1 MYKTRRWARS
11 AIALAAGL
19 LIAAAVP
26 ASATPTPTPHGPPA
40 LQPAA
45 GPEKTGAAAATDRP
59 SSGKNPSAGPQF
71 KRVGDTWRV
80 IAPEVVLS
88 NTATDPSGKKCTVTF
103 EVFTAKAD
111 GTPDTKVILTDA
123 NKYGVLISD
132 YVASGATASKQVDYG
147 RLKPGVTYL
156 VHTNAYNGSFYET
169 DWSPWAKFRIEPYA
183 TFPAPQATS
192 GIDELAQKKL
202 EFTRTDPVP
211 ANPAASPKNG
221 AAPSGEAALPTL
233 RDMNLAN
240 CSPAGN
246 GHRLCFVA
254 TGPRKPDSAKK
265 EVDPRAAS
273 GASAKVDLIPWCA
286 NSPDGKDVMNRTEA
300 CLKNVGGASLF
311 FFDSDPDKPAFG
323 KAHFEFEQ
331 RLKTYRNK
339 TESGSDFAEFDQQ
352 LVATPTSI
360 DPALQGITLAWNL
373 DSSCA
378 HCDTQGAK
386 WTDPAGNNT
395 GAGAY
400 WSPNATNSYPSL
412 WATHVTKWTGSGKER
427 INLGWSVTA
436 TVDASSTGPVTV
448 GLGTSGTQDVRELAP
463 RCDDISPGAATPGC
477 VLPYFQPTYTVDTNK
492 YPAAG
497 AYYWYMQ
504 ERMKV
509 HAGSKKF
516 DSLLHYLGPDTT
528 VKNSQGN
535 PWTSDDSRNTVCPTS
550 PTPWPKHAADAAV
563 GGTDCDEYA
572 MASTHESGGF
582 PGVNKVTSGD
592 QCAQLFQDKSLTDF
606 GLFADIRT
614 AKNGPA
620 GDVLCGRAAINS
632 DQNQGAFKSLQ
643 PKVWRLLDNDGFFV
657 DLPGYAQCA
666 GSGTDR
672 TCAWRKA

>member
-1 MYKTRRWARS
+1 MP
-11 AIALAAGL
+11 
-19 LIAAAVP
+19 AAADT
-26 ASATPTPTPHGPPA
+26 ASTTAAVTAAPELGPNSPPSA
-40 LQPAA
+40 QPAA
-45 GPEKTGAAAATDRP
+45 GPEKAAAAAATDRP

-71 KRVGDTWRV
+71 KKVGDTWRV

-88 NTATDPSGKKCTVTF
+88 NTVTDPAGKKCTVTF

-111 GTPDTKVILTDA
+111 GTKDTKVILTDA
-123 NKYGVLISD
+123 NKYGVLVSD
-132 YVASGATASKQVDYG
+132 FVASGATASKQVDYG

-156 VHTNAYNGSFYET
+156 VHTSAYNGSLYEN

-192 GIDELAQKKL
+192 GIDQLAQKNN

-221 AAPSGEAALPTL
+221 TASSGTDALPTL
-233 RDMNLAN
+233 RDMNKTN

-246 GHRLCFVA
+246 GHRICFVT
-254 TGPRKPDSAKK
+254 TGPRKPGSTAKN
-265 EVDPRAAS
+265 VAPRSAS
-273 GASAKVDLIPWCA
+273 GASAKVDRIPWCA

-300 CLKNVGGASLF
+300 CLRNVGGASLF

-378 HCDTQGAK
+378 HCDTQGVT
-386 WTDPAGNNT
+386 WTDAAGNNL
-395 GAGAY
+395 GGGAY
-400 WSPNATNSYPSL
+400 WAPNAANSYPSL
-412 WATHVTKWTGSGKER
+412 WGTNVTKWTGSGKER

-436 TVDASSTGPVTV
+436 SVDASSTGPVTV

-463 RCDDISPGAATPGC
+463 RCDDITPGAPTPGC
-477 VLPYFQPTYTVDTNK
+477 VLPYFVPTFTVDTNL

-504 ERMKV
+504 ESMKV

-528 VKNSQGN
+528 VKNSSGN
-535 PWTSDDSRNTVCPTS
+535 PWTRSDSGRIICPDT
-550 PTPWPKHAADAAV
+550 WPKHPVDAAI
-563 GGTDCDEYA
+563 GSTDCDEYA

-582 PGVNKVTSGD
+582 PGSVNHVSSGD
-592 QCAQLFQDKSLTDF
+592 QCAQLLQDKSLTDF

-614 AKNGPA
+614 AKNGPT
-620 GDVLCGRAAINS
+620 GDTLCSRATINS
-632 DQNQGAFKSLQ
+632 AQNQGAFSKLQ
-643 PKVWRLLDNDGFFV
+643 PSAWRLLDNDGFFV
-657 DLPGYAQCA
+657 DLPGYAQCV
-666 GSGTDR
+666 GSGTDK